1 MKIQLYVLRTVGTRV
16 LGAALI
22 LFSILQILDLLEV
35 TTDIMDRGLGT
46 AGVLYYAAL
55 RSPRLIEQVAPI
67 ATLAGGLFA
76 FSQLARESAII
87 AMRATGISAYRI
99 VGMALPV
106 ALLVMAVDFGCA
118 QLIAPRTDPVL
129 ADWWQATTPV
139 ADRKVPG
146 PRSFRAGDDLV
157 IAGGASAD
165 GGVLK
170 AVKVYRRDKVGRL
183 VERIEAPSATYA
195 RASGWTLVNPVIVR
209 FNGEQVNVT
218 PAARM
223 GWPSPLHRQDVQ
235 ALFADSPVPTAAT
248 ARRALLSGA
257 GDRPSSFYETRL
269 LAAFAGPFA
278 SLVMLLLSAP
288 VALANF
294 RSGQGAVLL
303 TAGLAAGLVFLVVNG
318 LLSALG
324 EGGSLS
330 PALAVWGGP
339 TIFAA
344 LAIYALVVL
353 EG

>member
-16 LGAALI
+16 LGAGLI

-35 TTDIMDRGLGT
+35 TTDIIDRGLGT

-55 RSPRLIEQVAPI
+55 RSPRLVEQVAPI

-106 ALLVMAVDFGCA
+106 VFLVMALDFSCA
-118 QLIAPRTDPVL
+118 QIIAPRTDPVL

-139 ADRKVPG
+139 AERKVPG

-157 IAGGASAD
+157 IAAGASAD
-165 GGVLK
+165 GRTLN
-170 AVKVYRRDKVGRL
+170 AVKIYRRDKAGKL
-183 VERIEAPSATYA
+183 IERIEAPSASYA
-195 RASGWTLVNPVIVR
+195 RGGWTLNKPAMVR
-209 FNGEQVNVT
+209 FNGERVDIVS
-218 PAARM
+218 AAQTS
-223 GWPSPLHRQDVQ
+223 WPSPLHRQDVQ

-248 ARRALLSGA
+248 ARRALLNGG
-257 GDRPSSFYETRL
+257 GDRPATFYETRL

-278 SLVMLLLSAP
+278 ALVMLLLSAP

-303 TAGLAAGLVFLVVNG
+303 TGGLAAGLLFLVVNG
-318 LLSALG
+318 MLSALG

-330 PALAVWGGP
+330 PILAVWGGP
-339 TIFAA
+339 VIFAA
-344 LAIYALVVL
+344 LAVYALVVL